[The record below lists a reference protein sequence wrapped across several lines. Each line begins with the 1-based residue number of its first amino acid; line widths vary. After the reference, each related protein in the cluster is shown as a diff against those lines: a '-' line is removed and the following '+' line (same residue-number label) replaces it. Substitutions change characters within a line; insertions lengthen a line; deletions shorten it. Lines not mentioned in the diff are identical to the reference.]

1 MWRCICANEK
11 PLASAGALSCQKTK
25 GKYSAADLT
34 EQLAQYEQQIVQ
46 LKDQILDKETQLHV
60 RDEQLKLLEDLK
72 VKLRENEEALL
83 EKTQLVDVLEK
94 KLDGNYREL
103 ALLENLK
110 EKLRESEEALL
121 ERTQLVD
128 VLEKKLDGKN
138 RELAELVEDLS
149 VIEMENEELKDKL
162 LAEKHG
168 MRTKVRNMT
177 EKHEAD
183 FKKLNRKHR
192 TQLRKIHEKHA
203 EETSLKDQCCVQLNK
218 DLQLLQSHACAPLA
232 EQATC
237 SLNDYTKQKIG
248 ELEEQVRLMT
258 QEAEK
263 SEARFITMEA
273 QSKLKINQIEEELDN
288 VQIVP
293 SRQELLE
300 LKDIA
305 VDLEEENEQ
314 LHLKVNW
321 LQHVEAQNEDL
332 QAKLEEYEE
341 QHQNMQAD
349 LEQATKGQT
358 SQTSESE
365 SAEELHSRLMKW
377 RETVY
382 QPTPSHDIDER
393 NVMELRM
400 RQLEEEREDLIS
412 ELQELE
418 EELGELQRR
427 GQDQGWTKQTT
438 AGQKLR

>member
-1 MWRCICANEK
+1 
-11 PLASAGALSCQKTK
+11 
-25 GKYSAADLT
+25 
-34 EQLAQYEQQIVQ
+34 
-46 LKDQILDKETQLHV
+46 
-60 RDEQLKLLEDLK
+60 
-72 VKLRENEEALL
+72 
-83 EKTQLVDVLEK
+83 
-94 KLDGNYREL
+94 
-103 ALLENLK
+103 
-110 EKLRESEEALL
+110 
-121 ERTQLVD
+121 
-128 VLEKKLDGKN
+128 
-138 RELAELVEDLS
+138 
-149 VIEMENEELKDKL
+149 MENEELKDKL

-192 TQLRKIHEKHA
+192 TQLRKIREKHA
-203 EETSLKDQCCVQLNK
+203 EETSLKDQCYVQLNK

-314 LHLKVNW
+314 LHLKLNW

-382 QPTPSHDIDER
+382 KPTPSHDIDER

-438 AGQKLR
+438 AGQKLMEKEELETLQQTTQQERREQDPSSCKNELAELRHGPLLVRPAPREQTIEVESIEECEEALEIDPSEQVVVARKVKSRVNFFKRLFTTRK

>member
-1 MWRCICANEK
+1 
-11 PLASAGALSCQKTK
+11 
-25 GKYSAADLT
+25 
-34 EQLAQYEQQIVQ
+34 
-46 LKDQILDKETQLHV
+46 
-60 RDEQLKLLEDLK
+60 
-72 VKLRENEEALL
+72 
-83 EKTQLVDVLEK
+83 
-94 KLDGNYREL
+94 
-103 ALLENLK
+103 
-110 EKLRESEEALL
+110 
-121 ERTQLVD
+121 
-128 VLEKKLDGKN
+128 
-138 RELAELVEDLS
+138 
-149 VIEMENEELKDKL
+149 
-162 LAEKHG
+162 
-168 MRTKVRNMT
+168 
-177 EKHEAD
+177 
-183 FKKLNRKHR
+183 
-192 TQLRKIHEKHA
+192 
-203 EETSLKDQCCVQLNK
+203 
-218 DLQLLQSHACAPLA
+218 
-232 EQATC
+232 
-237 SLNDYTKQKIG
+237 
-248 ELEEQVRLMT
+248 MT

-273 QSKLKINQIEEELDN
+273 QSKLKIKKIEEELDN

-358 SQTSESE
+358 SQTSKSE

-382 QPTPSHDIDER
+382 QSTPSHDIDER

-438 AGQKLR
+438 AGQKRMEKEELETLQQTTQQERREQDPSSCKNELAELRHGPLLVRPAPREQTIEVESIEECEEALEIDPSEQVVVARKAKSRVNFFKRFFTARK

>member
-1 MWRCICANEK
+1 MF
-11 PLASAGALSCQKTK
+11 PS
-25 GKYSAADLT
+25 
-34 EQLAQYEQQIVQ
+34 Q
-46 LKDQILDKETQLHV
+46 LKEARVETA
-60 RDEQLKLLEDLK
+60 K
-72 VKLRENEEALL
+72 
-83 EKTQLVDVLEK
+83 
-94 KLDGNYREL
+94 
-103 ALLENLK
+103 LLENLK
-110 EKLRESEEALL
+110 EKLHESEEALL

-138 RELAELVEDLS
+138 QELALLENLKEKLCESEEALLERTQLVDVLEKKLDGNNRELAELVEDLS
-149 VIEMENEELKDKL
+149 VIEIENEELKDKL
-162 LAEKHG
+162 LAEKNG

-183 FKKLNRKHR
+183 LKKLNRKHR
-192 TQLRKIHEKHA
+192 TQLRKVSEKHA

-218 DLQLLQSHACAPLA
+218 DLQLLQSLACAPLA

-237 SLNDYTKQKIG
+237 SLNYCTKQKIG

-273 QSKLKINQIEEELDN
+273 QSKLKIKKIEEELDN

-321 LQHVEAQNEDL
+321 LQHVESQNEGL

-341 QHQNMQAD
+341 QHQNM
-349 LEQATKGQT
+349 
-358 SQTSESE
+358 
-365 SAEELHSRLMKW
+365 
-377 RETVY
+377 
-382 QPTPSHDIDER
+382 
-393 NVMELRM
+393 
-400 RQLEEEREDLIS
+400 
-412 ELQELE
+412 
-418 EELGELQRR
+418 
-427 GQDQGWTKQTT
+427 
-438 AGQKLR
+438 

>member
-94 KLDGNYREL
+94 KLDGKNQEL

-110 EKLRESEEALL
+110 EKLCESEEALL

-138 RELAELVEDLS
+138 QELAELVEDLS

-183 FKKLNRKHR
+183 LKKLNRKHR
-192 TQLRKIHEKHA
+192 TQLRKIREKHA

-273 QSKLKINQIEEELDN
+273 QSKSKIKKIEEELDN
-288 VQIVP
+288 VQRIFK
-293 SRQELLE
+293 Q
-300 LKDIA
+300 
-305 VDLEEENEQ
+305 
-314 LHLKVNW
+314 NW
-321 LQHVEAQNEDL
+321 
-332 QAKLEEYEE
+332 K
-341 QHQNMQAD
+341 NMKSNTRAC
-349 LEQATKGQT
+349 
-358 SQTSESE
+358 
-365 SAEELHSRLMKW
+365 
-377 RETVY
+377 
-382 QPTPSHDIDER
+382 
-393 NVMELRM
+393 
-400 RQLEEEREDLIS
+400 
-412 ELQELE
+412 
-418 EELGELQRR
+418 
-427 GQDQGWTKQTT
+427 KQI
-438 AGQKLR
+438 